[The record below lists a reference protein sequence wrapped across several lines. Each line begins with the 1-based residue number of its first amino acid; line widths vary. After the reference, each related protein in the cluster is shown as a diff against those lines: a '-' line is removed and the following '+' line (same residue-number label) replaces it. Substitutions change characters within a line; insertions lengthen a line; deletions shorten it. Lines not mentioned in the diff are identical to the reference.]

1 MSNEVTY
8 TDMVL
13 KWLEKDPGVS
23 DLVVLVIQSLPTRY
37 QEMRQALDANEVE
50 VFMGLVHSLKGT
62 TASFHMDELYQLA
75 LNMDWNLKK
84 RRVMD
89 DRVFIFMD
97 RLYEFIDNIPED
109 YYQMEVLE
117 ESLDGQPL
125 GPYRV
130 LVGDSSEEECQI
142 IRQMLLGQP
151 IEVVTTTSG
160 FELVNKLSLEGY
172 DILIINLQE
181 SAMKGQV
188 ALDYLSAEGR
198 GQETYII
205 TIGTEISEQEMGRY
219 RRLGVAKHISKPI
232 NKRLM
237 RQTILERIKMRDSI
251 KS

>member
-1 MSNEVTY
+1 
-8 TDMVL
+8 MVL

-23 DLVVLVIQSLPTRY
+23 DLVVLVIQSLPKRY
-37 QEMRQALDANEVE
+37 KEMRQALDANEVE

-62 TASFHMDELYQLA
+62 AASFHMDELYQLA
-75 LNMDWNLKK
+75 LNMDRDLKK

-97 RLYEFIDNIPED
+97 RLYELIENIPED
-109 YYQMEVLE
+109 YYEMEVLE
-117 ESLDGQPL
+117 ESLDGQSF

-130 LVGDSSEEECQI
+130 LVADPSEEECQI

-151 IEVVTTTSG
+151 IEVVMTTSG

-172 DILIINLQE
+172 DILIINIQAP
-181 SAMKGQV
+181 AMKGQV
-188 ALDYLSAEGR
+188 ALDYLSAHGR
-198 GQETYII
+198 GQETYTIS
-205 TIGTEISEQEMGRY
+205 IGTEISEQEMEHY
-219 RRLGVAKHISKPI
+219 RRLGVGKHIAKPI

-237 RQTILERIKMRDSI
+237 RHTILERIKMSDSI